1 MVRSQS
7 VLRTAV
13 IFAMG
18 LLMLGSLA
26 QSGVQVSAAPLAA
39 PVNQC
44 NNDAASNVGGQ
55 GMACTVTVVNYV
67 TGSGA
72 LDPSSPSTVTL
83 TVCTGAAGPVAAGAG
98 TCTTTT
104 SISPSPVLSITQCD
118 GSSNGGGGVLICTVT
133 ITNYYA
139 SSPVAPTGASVYQCI
154 GSVITGPG
162 APGTCTP
169 VNTPGVTSV
178 AAATVGQ
185 CNGSGNGGTSVG
197 FICAVATGS
206 SDTSTLPVHID
217 QCNSSANGGGSL
229 VTCRATVSSVVAPTP
244 ASTPGPTSSPS
255 PAPTAGVIVP
265 VITPVPTATATPT
278 KTNAPITSL
287 PSTSTLD
294 PSGPVALIG
303 ILFAALAALILRSR
317 RPVPTIR

>member
-39 PVNQC
+39 PINQC

-67 TGSGA
+67 LGSGA
-72 LDPSSPSTVTL
+72 IDPSSPSTVTV
-83 TVCTGAAGPVAAGAG
+83 TRCVGAAGPVAAGAG

-104 SISPSPVLSITQCD
+104 SISAQPVLSITQCD

-133 ITNYYA
+133 MTNYFA
-139 SSPVAPTGASVYQCI
+139 SPPLAPTAATVYQCI

-206 SDTSTLPVHID
+206 TATSSLPVNID
-217 QCNSSANGGGSL
+217 QCNLSANGGGSL
-229 VTCRATVSSVVAPTP
+229 VTCRATVNSVITATSGPTP
-244 ASTPGPTSSPS
+244 SPS
-255 PAPTAGVIVP
+255 
-265 VITPVPTATATPT
+265 PVPTAGAIAPVVTPAPTPTATPT
-278 KTNAPITSL
+278 RTTSPITSL

-294 PSGPVALIG
+294 PSTPVALIG
-303 ILFAALAALILRSR
+303 ILLAALAALILRSR
-317 RPVPTIR
+317 RPARSIR